1 VLVFSN
7 KVDPVLVQGIKMYPN
22 PANREVTVQLPNTT
36 ETYTVRISNVSG
48 KVVMEQVVTGSVQ
61 TLQVGK
67 LAGGVYVVEL
77 IDSKGN
83 RTTDKLVKQ

>member
-1 VLVFSN
+1 
-7 KVDPVLVQGIKMYPN
+7 
-22 PANREVTVQLPNTT
+22 
-36 ETYTVRISNVSG
+36 
-48 KVVMEQVVTGSVQ
+48 MEQVVTGSVQ